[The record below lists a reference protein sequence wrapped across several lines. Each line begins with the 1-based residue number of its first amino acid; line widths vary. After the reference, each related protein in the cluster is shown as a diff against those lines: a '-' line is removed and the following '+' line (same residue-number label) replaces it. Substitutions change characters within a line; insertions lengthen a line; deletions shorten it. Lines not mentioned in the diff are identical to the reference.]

1 MSQGETSLGNAIS
14 SGGESYDS
22 DLKWVYQTKKST
34 VEKCREK
41 SLNRKGFWPLVL
53 SMLYFK
59 KLPPLIHPRNA
70 RGNCLP
76 KNPLSSGQNLR
87 PKSIFI

>member
-59 KLPPLIHPRNA
+59 KLPPFNYPTECRRKLPSEKSLIF
-70 RGNCLP
+70 
-76 KNPLSSGQNLR
+76 R
-87 PKSIFI
+87 PKSIISI